1 MIIYVTFC
9 LFARKYSN
17 NQKKLPSTKFTVT
30 RHSKSFGFNRS
41 FHFEY
46 PVRTS
51 PLFLRFLDLSFSH
64 FLTFF
69 FFRRFLHICLL
80 YASSA
85 APFFFSRFLPLWIP
99 EGYDVPP
106 YIRIDIHPSGR
117 SPSGLGGP
125 QRDFRG
131 LSVASKVPLWA
142 SEDFGEPRRASGSL

>member
-1 MIIYVTFC
+1 MILYVTFC

-30 RHSKSFGFNRS
+30 RHSESFGFNRS

-51 PLFLRFLDLSFSH
+51 PLFLRFLHLSFSH
-64 FLTFF
+64 FFSFDAFSTFVF
-69 FFRRFLHICLL
+69 YTLLPLHR
-80 YASSA
+80 
-85 APFFFSRFLPLWIP
+85 FFSRFLPLWIP